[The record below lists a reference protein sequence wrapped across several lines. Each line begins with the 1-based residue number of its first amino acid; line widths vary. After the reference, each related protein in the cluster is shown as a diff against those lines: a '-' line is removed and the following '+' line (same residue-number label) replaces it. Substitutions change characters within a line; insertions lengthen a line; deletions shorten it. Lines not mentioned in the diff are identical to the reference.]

1 MYILKI
7 YYYWKGSASNSTTKF
22 FSQFLFLWSKPM
34 TLTRKEQM
42 QITRLRI
49 SYSNAFASYQKT
61 VSWILWILQNQQR
74 RRIPTLLLYQI
85 QIQRKISYDVQS
97 LQINRIRRK
106 NLQRNLR
113 SRIKK
118 FPKGDTTSFAPSIE
132 V

>member
-1 MYILKI
+1 MYILKL
-7 YYYWKGSASNSTTKF
+7 YYYWKESASYSTTKF

-85 QIQRKISYDVQS
+85 QRYKEKYPTMYNRFKLIEYDVKIYNEIYEVE
-97 LQINRIRRK
+97 LK
-106 NLQRNLR
+106 NFLKETPHLLHHL
-113 SRIKK
+113 
-118 FPKGDTTSFAPSIE
+118 
-132 V
+132 

>member
-85 QIQRKISYDVQS
+85 QRYKEKYPTMYNRFKLIEYDVKIYNEIYEVE
-97 LQINRIRRK
+97 LK
-106 NLQRNLR
+106 NFLKETPHLLHHL
-113 SRIKK
+113 
-118 FPKGDTTSFAPSIE
+118 
-132 V
+132 

>member
-74 RRIPTLLLYQI
+74 RRVPTLLLYQI
-85 QIQRKISYDVQS
+85 QRYKEKYPTMYNRFKLIEYDVKIYNEIYEVE
-97 LQINRIRRK
+97 LK
-106 NLQRNLR
+106 NFLKETPHLLHHL
-113 SRIKK
+113 
-118 FPKGDTTSFAPSIE
+118 
-132 V
+132 

>member
-34 TLTRKEQM
+34 SLTRKEQM

-85 QIQRKISYDVQS
+85 QRYKEKYPTMYNRFKLIEYDVKIYNEIYEVE
-97 LQINRIRRK
+97 LK
-106 NLQRNLR
+106 NFLKETPHLLHHL
-113 SRIKK
+113 
-118 FPKGDTTSFAPSIE
+118 
-132 V
+132 

>member
-34 TLTRKEQM
+34 SLTRKEQM

-74 RRIPTLLLYQI
+74 RRVPTLLLYQI
-85 QIQRKISYDVQS
+85 QRYKEKYPTMYNRFKLIEYDVKIYNEIYEVE
-97 LQINRIRRK
+97 LK
-106 NLQRNLR
+106 NFLKETPHLLHHL
-113 SRIKK
+113 
-118 FPKGDTTSFAPSIE
+118 
-132 V
+132 

>member
-1 MYILKI
+1 MYILKL
-7 YYYWKGSASNSTTKF
+7 YYYWKESASYSTTKF

-74 RRIPTLLLYQI
+74 RRVPTLLLYQI
-85 QIQRKISYDVQS
+85 QRYKEKYPTMYNRFKLIEYDVKIYNEIYEVE
-97 LQINRIRRK
+97 LK
-106 NLQRNLR
+106 NFLKETPHLLHHL
-113 SRIKK
+113 
-118 FPKGDTTSFAPSIE
+118 
-132 V
+132 

>member
-7 YYYWKGSASNSTTKF
+7 YYYWKGSASYSTTKF
-22 FSQFLFLWSKPM
+22 FCQFLFLWSKPM

-49 SYSNAFASYQKT
+49 TYSNAFASYQKT

-85 QIQRKISYDVQS
+85 QRYKEKYPTMYNRFQLIVYDVKIYDEIYEVE
-97 LQINRIRRK
+97 LK
-106 NLQRNLR
+106 NFLKETPHLLHHL
-113 SRIKK
+113 
-118 FPKGDTTSFAPSIE
+118 
-132 V
+132 